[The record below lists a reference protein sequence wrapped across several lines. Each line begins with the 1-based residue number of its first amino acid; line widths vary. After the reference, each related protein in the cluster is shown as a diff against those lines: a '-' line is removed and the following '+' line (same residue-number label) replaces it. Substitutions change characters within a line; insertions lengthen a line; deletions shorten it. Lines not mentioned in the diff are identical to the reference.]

1 MKDMPCVC
9 LQYKKINGTQTNYP
23 FAFMERPFKFYIEE
37 NGEGC
42 MLLLGFFKC
51 AVVRFHRK
59 NFTKSK
65 KNTGNIQSDFAV
77 FNEKFS

>member
-1 MKDMPCVC
+1 
-9 LQYKKINGTQTNYP
+9 
-23 FAFMERPFKFYIEE
+23 
-37 NGEGC
+37 

-59 NFTKSK
+59 KFTKSK
-65 KNTGNIQSDFAV
+65 KNASNIQSDFAV